1 MFTKRI
7 LLLALALAL
16 FGTTAGC
23 GWRRSCCR
31 TEEPECRNYDP
42 CR

>member
-7 LLLALALAL
+7 LLLALALSL
-16 FGTTAGC
+16 LGTVGC

-31 TEEPECRNYDP
+31 HEEPDCRNYDP